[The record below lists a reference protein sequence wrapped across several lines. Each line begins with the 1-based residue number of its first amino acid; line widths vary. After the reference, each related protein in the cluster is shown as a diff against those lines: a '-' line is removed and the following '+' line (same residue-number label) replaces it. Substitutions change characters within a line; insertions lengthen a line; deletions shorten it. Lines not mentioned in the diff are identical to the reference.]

1 MKSGIYKITNPE
13 NQYFY
18 IGSSYD
24 INNRWRKHLERLTKG
39 NHPNI
44 HLQRAYN
51 KKSIDSTILEK
62 QFSNFVK
69 NSYYS
74 NF

>member
-51 KKSIDSTILEK
+51 KKVLI
-62 QFSNFVK
+62 F
-69 NSYYS
+69 Y
-74 NF
+74 